1 MFGNKFSQSISSLHQ
16 QALFSLPENLNET
29 KMLFISS
36 WNVLTTKQPSILIK
50 KNSTK
55 QEKKLTSPFALEG
68 TFIYLYRDRV
78 DTTVPEHVGKH
89 FIASDHGGC

>member
-1 MFGNKFSQSISSLHQ
+1 
-16 QALFSLPENLNET
+16 
-29 KMLFISS
+29 MLFISS
-36 WNVLTTKQPSILIK
+36 WNGLTTKQPSILIK

-68 TFIYLYRDRV
+68 AFIYLYRDRV

-89 FIASDHGGC
+89 FTASDHGGC